1 MLKGALITGVVV
13 VGTVATVAVLSGEDP
28 VTVIRVVDGD
38 TIDARVDGKEKR
50 IRLLNVDTPE
60 YGRDGA
66 ADDCL
71 AEEATAYLQSLLP
84 SGREITLSYDSERT
98 DRYGRDLAGVFV
110 DDTLVNAEIAR
121 EGYGVAVQ
129 FGGNDRFMPEV
140 SAAEAEAQAQRLGV
154 HGLPDECLVS
164 AQTATTV
171 SEAAPLLAAGLL
183 AMSQADLDLHEE
195 KLLAA
200 LTKVEE
206 GGTLASIRVNSRRT
220 PTTVAEQEELND
232 TAAKI
237 EQRISEIGNA
247 AHRSNER
254 RRRSASVS
262 RMSGSRPSDVQL
274 KRRKRRKRRRLSA
287 VNRNVPPGPPPRPPP
302 QHPGLLP
309 RPAVVETITPAA
321 APTAATTR

>member
-140 SAAEAEAQAQRLGV
+140 SAAEAEAKAQRLGV

-200 LTKVEE
+200 LTKVKKVR
-206 GGTLASIRVNSRRT
+206 TLALHPSEFAENAYDGHR
-220 PTTVAEQEELND
+220 AEQEELND

-237 EQRISEIGNA
+237 EQRISEIGERRA
-247 AHRSNER
+247 QIEREAEEERQRLENER
-254 RRRSASVS
+254 IEAERR
-262 RMSGSRPSDVQL
+262 
-274 KRRKRRKRRRLSA
+274 
-287 VNRNVPPGPPPRPPP
+287 
-302 QHPGLLP
+302 
-309 RPAVVETITPAA
+309 AA
-321 APTAATTR
+321 EAAEAAEAA